1 MTNDKSKIA
10 NENAFVKG
18 DGSNGGAMTRK
29 KLVVII
35 LLLGILV
42 GCGFLIIRIRNHGF
56 SAREQPSWL
65 ESALARRVRRIAT
78 PASSK
83 ELKNPHPITETSMA
97 EAREH
102 FVAHCSI
109 CHGING
115 RGETLIGRN
124 VYPKVPDMTKTETQQ
139 FTDGE
144 LFYIITNGVRFTAM
158 PAFGDEDSPK
168 SIWDLVSFIRR
179 LPQLTP
185 QELKQLEELAGTGE
199 GAEQD
204 KAMET
209 EKKGTGNQA
218 KPKAHTHGPGAKP
231 HKH

>member
-1 MTNDKSKIA
+1 
-10 NENAFVKG
+10 
-18 DGSNGGAMTRK
+18 MTRK
-29 KLVVII
+29 RLVGIV
-35 LLLGILV
+35 LLLSVLV
-42 GCGFLIIRIRNHGF
+42 GCGVFAIWVRNHGF

-65 ESALARRVRRIAT
+65 ETALARRARRIAT
-78 PASSK
+78 PAGSK
-83 ELKNPHPITETSMA
+83 ELKNPHPMTETSMA

-115 RGETLIGRN
+115 RGDTLIGRN
-124 VYPKVPDMTKTETQQ
+124 VYPKVPDMSKSETQQ
-139 FTDGE
+139 LTDGE
-144 LFYIITNGVRFTAM
+144 LYYIITNGVRFTAM

-185 QELKQLEELAGTGE
+185 EELKQLEELAGNEE
-199 GAEQD
+199 GGEQD
-204 KAMET
+204 KAVEM
-209 EKKGTGNQA
+209 EKKEVG
-218 KPKAHTHGPGAKP
+218 KKSKRKAHTHGPGAKP